1 MVIRSHQSDEPAV
14 DLEIA
19 LAKVCFIIIK
29 GREFEV
35 KEESSDDDSG
45 SNPVD
50 DAELDV
56 LEESPDDPV
65 EEEITSL
72 IDELTVDEQIDLV
85 ALNWLGRD
93 EDNTATDWPE
103 LRRQA
108 AEAHNDRTSQYLIG
122 DPMLPDNLEAGL
134 AALGLSCADYE
145 EQHL

>member
-1 MVIRSHQSDEPAV
+1 MVIRSHQSDEQAV